1 MPKTVLA
8 LAPHP
13 DDAEFFA
20 GGTLA
25 AFADE
30 GARLVLLIAT
40 DGCRGSYDL
49 DAASLRA
56 LRREEAQRAAAVLGA
71 EPPLFL
77 DHPDFELERLAPGLL
92 REQFVRAIRRVRPD
106 VLVAQDPLVPD
117 EMHPDH
123 RAVAWAA
130 AEAVTFASLPL
141 LHPEHRAEGLEPH
154 FVLEK
159 LFYRPRAEG
168 ANTIRDISATLERKQ
183 AALAEHSSQVTFLVE
198 GVLREA
204 RAAGLNL
211 AAVLGE
217 AANDPAA
224 ALAWAVQAEA
234 AQIGAAGGVAFGEA
248 FRAVRFHPLIE
259 SLLAAQAG

>member
-8 LAPHP
+8 LTPHP

-25 AFADE
+25 AYADA
-30 GARLVLLIAT
+30 GARVQIVIAT

-49 DAASLRA
+49 DPDSLRP
-56 LRREEAQRAAAVLGA
+56 LRRTEAGRAAAVLGA
-71 EPPLFL
+71 EPPRFL
-77 DHPDFELERLAPGLL
+77 DHPDFELERLAPGVL
-92 REQFVRAIRRVRPD
+92 REQFVRAIRQARPD
-106 VLVAQDPLVPD
+106 VLIAPDPLLAD

-130 AEAVTFASLPL
+130 AEAATFASLPL

-154 FVLEK
+154 FVPEK
-159 LFYRPRAEG
+159 LFYRPRPEG
-168 ANTIRDISATLERKQ
+168 ADTIRDISATLERKQ
-183 AALAEHSSQVTFLVE
+183 AALAEHSSQVAFLVE

-224 ALAWAVQAEA
+224 ALAWAVQSEA

-259 SLLAAQAG
+259 SLLAARDG